1 MLKDPESNLLIDYII
16 NANSSS
22 SNITSNQKLI
32 KTMLINMRFV
42 SFMSNIWTIIVALT
56 LIIQLGKQFMKI
68 RSDSSISIYG
78 RHLK

>member
-1 MLKDPESNLLIDYII
+1 MLKDPESNLLIDNII